1 MNIDWHLPA
10 EETQI
15 TERRIGRVLV
25 EYEDPEIVTL
35 CDQDDVLY
43 LGVAV
48 DEEGDVVR
56 WLESVLYPQKYEALL
71 AGTLGVREALGKP
84 RVWVVDRTREG
95 KPLHAWSL
103 AVEELPEDA
112 LPHPG
117 ALLPTATRL
126 RLQQSSRRHIS

>member
-10 EETQI
+10 EETRLP
-15 TERRIGRVLV
+15 ERRIGRVLV
-25 EYEDPEIVTL
+25 EYEEPEIVTL
-35 CDQDDVLY
+35 CDQDDALY

-56 WLESVLYPQKYEALL
+56 WLEAELYPQKYEALL
-71 AGTLGVREALGKP
+71 AGLLDVRGALGKP

-95 KPLHAWSL
+95 KSIRSWSL
-103 AVEELPEDA
+103 AMEDLPEDA
-112 LPHPG
+112 LPRPG

-126 RLQQSSRRHIS
+126 RLQHSRRNTP